1 MKFITIMNSCF
12 KTSAFFAGDTSIE
25 NFASLNDDWNVEER
39 CLSALACWDL
49 DYLLFSRPVHS
60 LSGEEKTKVFLFG
73 IVL

>member
-12 KTSAFFAGDTSIE
+12 KTSAFFEGDTSIE

-49 DYLLFSRPVHS
+49 DHLPLFPPVHS
-60 LSGEEKTKVFLFG
+60 LSGEEKTKVFFSG